1 MKKISSVLLLFLL
14 SISIYAQQN
23 VTKFLGIPVDGSK
36 AAMIQKLKEK
46 GFTYNTTTDFLE
58 GVFNGEEVYI
68 RIQTNKNKVWRIAV
82 GNKTGRRDEGQI
94 KIMYN
99 KLFQQFED
107 NSNYTISKTSHKLSD
122 SEDIS
127 YEISVNNKQYA
138 ATFYQ
143 LPYEGAQN
151 RIVWFTIAKEYGE
164 YYIMIFYENEN
175 NASHG
180 EDL

>member
-1 MKKISSVLLLFLL
+1 MKKILSVLMLLLL
-14 SISIYAQQN
+14 SISIYAQQD

-46 GFTYNTTTDFLE
+46 GLTYNTTTDFLE

-68 RIQTNKNKVWRIAV
+68 HIQTNKNKVWRIAV
-82 GNKTGRRDEGQI
+82 GNKTGWRDEGQI
-94 KIMYN
+94 KIRYN

-107 NSNYTISKTSHKLSD
+107 NSKYTISETSHKLSD

-127 YEISVNNKQYA
+127 YEISVHKKQYA

-143 LPYEGAQN
+143 LPYEGAQD
-151 RIVWFTIAKEYGE
+151 RIVWFTIVKEYGK
-164 YYIMIFYENEN
+164 YYIMLFYENEN
-175 NASHG
+175 NNSHG

>member
-1 MKKISSVLLLFLL
+1 MKKILSVLMLLLL

-36 AAMIQKLKEK
+36 TAMIQKLKEK

-58 GVFNGEEVYI
+58 GVFNGEEVSI

-82 GNKTGRRDEGQI
+82 SNKTGWRDEGQI
-94 KIMYN
+94 KIRYN

-107 NSNYTISKTSHKLSD
+107 NSKYTISETSHKLSD

-127 YEISVNNKQYA
+127 YEISVHKKQYA

-143 LPYEGAQN
+143 LPYEGAQD
-151 RIVWFTIAKEYGE
+151 RIVWFTIVKEYGK
-164 YYIMIFYENEN
+164 YYIMLFYENEN
-175 NASHG
+175 NNSHG

>member
-1 MKKISSVLLLFLL
+1 MKKIFSVLLLLLL

-36 AAMIQKLKEK
+36 AAMIQELRAK
-46 GFTYNTTTDFLE
+46 GFTYNILTDCLE
-58 GVFNGEEVYI
+58 GEFNGENVYI
-68 RIQTNKNKVWRIAV
+68 LIQTNKNKVWRIIV
-82 GNKTGRRDEGQI
+82 YEKTRRDERQI
-94 KIMYN
+94 KIQYN

-107 NSNYTISKTSHKLSD
+107 NSKYTISETSHKLSD
-122 SEDIS
+122 NENIS
-127 YEISVNNKQYA
+127 YEISVNKKQYA
-138 ATFYQ
+138 AAFYQ

-151 RIVWFTIAKEYGE
+151 RMVWFKIVKYYSEYNIAIY
-164 YYIMIFYENEN
+164 YENKR

>member
-1 MKKISSVLLLFLL
+1 MKKLL
-14 SISIYAQQN
+14 SLLVMLMLSIALHAQHN
-23 VTKFLGIPVDGSK
+23 VTKFLGIPVDGTKTSMVK
-36 AAMIQKLKEK
+36 KLENK
-46 GFTYNTTTDFLE
+46 GFTYDVKRDKMLGE
-58 GVFNGEEVYI
+58 FNGGKVSITIVTY
-68 RIQTNKNKVWRIAV
+68 KNKVWRIAV

-127 YEISVNNKQYA
+127 YEISVHKKQYA

-143 LPYEGAQN
+143 LPYEGAQD
-151 RIVWFTIAKEYGE
+151 RIVWFTIVKEYGE

>member
-1 MKKISSVLLLFLL
+1 MKKILSVLLLLLL
-14 SISIYAQQN
+14 SISIYAQQD

-68 RIQTNKNKVWRIAV
+68 HIQTNKNKVWRIAV
-82 GNKTGRRDEGQI
+82 GDKTGRDEGQI
-94 KIMYN
+94 KIRYN

-107 NSNYTISKTSHKLSD
+107 NSKYTISKTSHKLSD
-122 SEDIS
+122 SEDIA
-127 YEISVNNKQYA
+127 YEISVHKKQYA
-138 ATFYQ
+138 AAFYQ
-143 LPYEGAQN
+143 LPYEGAQD
-151 RIVWFTIAKEYGE
+151 RKVWFTIAKEYGE

>member
-1 MKKISSVLLLFLL
+1 MKKILSVLMLLLL
-14 SISIYAQQN
+14 SISIYAQQD

-58 GVFNGEEVYI
+58 GVFNGEKVYI
-68 RIQTNKNKVWRIAV
+68 HIQTNKKKVWRIV
-82 GNKTGRRDEGQI
+82 VWNKTGRDEGQI
-94 KIMYN
+94 KIRYN

-107 NSNYTISKTSHKLSD
+107 NSKYTISETSHKLSD

-138 ATFYQ
+138 AVFYQ
-143 LPYEGAQN
+143 LPYEGALN
-151 RIVWFTIAKEYGE
+151 RTVWFTIGEIDGE
-164 YYIMIFYENEN
+164 YHISIFYENNKNE
-175 NASHG
+175 SHG

>member
-1 MKKISSVLLLFLL
+1 MKKILSVLMLLLL
-14 SISIYAQQN
+14 SISIYAQQD

-36 AAMIQKLKEK
+36 AAMIQKLKAK
-46 GFTYNTTTDFLE
+46 GFTYNTITDRLE
-58 GVFNGEEVYI
+58 GEFNGEKVYI
-68 RIQTNKNKVWRIAV
+68 LIQTNKNKVWRIIV
-82 GNKTGRRDEGQI
+82 YDKTRRDEGQI
-94 KIMYN
+94 KIKYN

-107 NSNYTISKTSHKLSD
+107 NSKYTISETSYMLSD

-138 ATFYQ
+138 AVFYQ

-151 RIVWFTIAKEYGE
+151 RIVWFTITKDFSGYHIAIY
-164 YYIMIFYENEN
+164 YENDK

>member
-1 MKKISSVLLLFLL
+1 MKKILSVLMLLLL

-36 AAMIQKLKEK
+36 TAMIQKLKAK
-46 GFTYNTTTDFLE
+46 GFTYNTTTGFLE
-58 GVFNGEEVYI
+58 GVFNGEKVYI
-68 RIQTNKNKVWRIAV
+68 LIQTNKNKVWRIV
-82 GNKTGRRDEGQI
+82 VWDKTGRDEGQI
-94 KIMYN
+94 KIRYN

-107 NSNYTISKTSHKLSD
+107 NSKYTISETSHKLSD
-122 SEDIS
+122 SENLS
-127 YEISVNNKQYA
+127 YGISVNNKQYA
-138 ATFYQ
+138 AVFYQ

-151 RIVWFTIAKEYGE
+151 RIVWFTITKDFSE
-164 YYIMIFYENEN
+164 YYIAIYYENDK

>member
-1 MKKISSVLLLFLL
+1 
-14 SISIYAQQN
+14 
-23 VTKFLGIPVDGSK
+23 
-36 AAMIQKLKEK
+36 
-46 GFTYNTTTDFLE
+46 
-58 GVFNGEEVYI
+58 
-68 RIQTNKNKVWRIAV
+68 
-82 GNKTGRRDEGQI
+82 
-94 KIMYN
+94 MYN

-151 RIVWFTIAKEYGE
+151 RIVWFTIVKEYGE

>member
-1 MKKISSVLLLFLL
+1 MKKILSVLMLLLL

-36 AAMIQKLKEK
+36 AVMIQKLKAK
-46 GFTYNTTTDFLE
+46 GFTYNTITDRLE
-58 GVFNGEEVYI
+58 GEFNGEEVYI
-68 RIQTNKNKVWRIAV
+68 LIQTNKNKVWRIIV
-82 GNKTGRRDEGQI
+82 YGKTRRDEGQI
-94 KIMYN
+94 KIRYN
-99 KLFQQFED
+99 ELLQQFED
-107 NSNYTISKTSHKLSD
+107 NSKYTISETSHKLSD
-122 SEDIS
+122 SENIS

-138 ATFYQ
+138 AVFYQ

-151 RIVWFTIAKEYGE
+151 RIVWFTITKDYGE
-164 YYIMIFYENEN
+164 YNIAIYYENDR

>member
-1 MKKISSVLLLFLL
+1 MKKILSVLMLLLL

-36 AAMIQKLKEK
+36 TAMIQKLKAK
-46 GFTYNTTTDFLE
+46 GFTYNTTTGFLE
-58 GVFNGEEVYI
+58 GVFNGEKVYI
-68 RIQTNKNKVWRIAV
+68 LIQTNKNKVWRIV
-82 GNKTGRRDEGQI
+82 VWDKTRRDEGQI
-94 KIMYN
+94 KIRYN

-107 NSNYTISKTSHKLSD
+107 NSKYTISETSHKLSD
-122 SEDIS
+122 SENLS
-127 YEISVNNKQYA
+127 YGISVNNKQYA
-138 ATFYQ
+138 AVFYQ

-151 RIVWFTIAKEYGE
+151 RIVWFTITKDFSE
-164 YYIMIFYENEN
+164 YYIAIYYENDK

>member
-1 MKKISSVLLLFLL
+1 MKKILSVLLLLLL
-14 SISIYAQQN
+14 SISIYAQQD

-68 RIQTNKNKVWRIAV
+68 HIQTNKTKVWRIAV
-82 GNKTGRRDEGQI
+82 GDKTGRDEGQI
-94 KIMYN
+94 KIRYN

-107 NSNYTISKTSHKLSD
+107 NSKYTISKTSHKLSD

-127 YEISVNNKQYA
+127 YEISVHKKQYA
-138 ATFYQ
+138 AAFYQ
-143 LPYEGAQN
+143 LPYEGAQD
-151 RIVWFTIAKEYGE
+151 RKVWFTIAKEYGE

>member
-1 MKKISSVLLLFLL
+1 MKKILSVLMLLLL
-14 SISIYAQQN
+14 SISIYAQQD

-58 GVFNGEEVYI
+58 GEFNGENVYI
-68 RIQTNKNKVWRIAV
+68 LIQTNKNKVWRIIV
-82 GNKTGRRDEGQI
+82 YEKTRRDERQI
-94 KIMYN
+94 KIQYN

-107 NSNYTISKTSHKLSD
+107 NSKYTISETSHKLSD
-122 SEDIS
+122 NENIS
-127 YEISVNNKQYA
+127 YEISVNKKQYA
-138 ATFYQ
+138 AAFYQ

-151 RIVWFTIAKEYGE
+151 RMVWFKIVKYYSEYNIAIY
-164 YYIMIFYENEN
+164 YENKR

>member
-1 MKKISSVLLLFLL
+1 MKKIFSVLLLLLL

-36 AAMIQKLKEK
+36 AAMIQELRAK
-46 GFTYNTTTDFLE
+46 GFTYNILTDCLE
-58 GVFNGEEVYI
+58 GEFNGENVYI
-68 RIQTNKNKVWRIAV
+68 LIQTNKNKVWRIIV
-82 GNKTGRRDEGQI
+82 YEKTRRDERQI
-94 KIMYN
+94 KIQYN

-107 NSNYTISKTSHKLSD
+107 NSKYTISETSHKLSD
-122 SEDIS
+122 NENIS
-127 YEISVNNKQYA
+127 YEISVNKKQYA
-138 ATFYQ
+138 AAFYQ

-151 RIVWFTIAKEYGE
+151 RMVWFKIVKYYSEYNIAIY
-164 YYIMIFYENEN
+164 YENDR

>member
-1 MKKISSVLLLFLL
+1 MKKILSVLMLLLL

-36 AAMIQKLKEK
+36 TAMIQKLKAK

-58 GVFNGEEVYI
+58 GVFNGEKVYI
-68 RIQTNKNKVWRIAV
+68 HIQTNKNKVWRIV
-82 GNKTGRRDEGQI
+82 VWNKTGRDEGQI
-94 KIMYN
+94 KIRYN
-99 KLFQQFED
+99 KLFQQFEN
-107 NSNYTISKTSHKLSD
+107 NSKYTISETSHMLSE

-127 YEISVNNKQYA
+127 YEISVNKKQYA
-138 ATFYQ
+138 AVFYQ

-151 RIVWFTIAKEYGE
+151 RMVWFKIVKDYGE
-164 YYIMIFYENEN
+164 YYIAIYYENDS

>member
-1 MKKISSVLLLFLL
+1 MKKILSVLLLLLL

-82 GNKTGRRDEGQI
+82 GNKTGQDEGQI
-94 KIMYN
+94 KIRYN

-107 NSNYTISKTSHKLSD
+107 NSKYTISETSHKLSD

-127 YEISVNNKQYA
+127 YEISVHKKQYA

-151 RIVWFTIAKEYGE
+151 RIVWFTIAKEYGK
-164 YYIMIFYENEN
+164 YYIMLFYENEN
-175 NASHG
+175 NNSPG

>member
-1 MKKISSVLLLFLL
+1 MKKILSVLLLLLL
-14 SISIYAQQN
+14 SISIYAQQD

-68 RIQTNKNKVWRIAV
+68 HIQTNKNKVWRIAV
-82 GNKTGRRDEGQI
+82 GDKTGRDEGQI
-94 KIMYN
+94 KIRYN

-107 NSNYTISKTSHKLSD
+107 NSKYTVSETSHKLSD
-122 SEDIS
+122 SENIS

-138 ATFYQ
+138 AVFYQ

-151 RIVWFTIAKEYGE
+151 RIVWFTITKDYGE
-164 YYIMIFYENEN
+164 YNIAIYYENDR

>member
-1 MKKISSVLLLFLL
+1 MKKILSVLMLLLL

-58 GVFNGEEVYI
+58 GVFNGEEVSI

-82 GNKTGRRDEGQI
+82 SDKTGWRDEGQI
-94 KIMYN
+94 KIRYN

-107 NSNYTISKTSHKLSD
+107 NSKYTVSETSHKLSD
-122 SEDIS
+122 SENIS

-138 ATFYQ
+138 AVFYQ

-151 RIVWFTIAKEYGE
+151 RIVWFTITKDYGE
-164 YYIMIFYENEN
+164 YNIAIYYENDR